1 MTPHLTIIKLNM
13 KKVITRFAPSPTG
26 MLHVGNSR
34 AALINW
40 LYARKNNG
48 EFILRFDDTD
58 LERSRQEYKEA
69 IEKDLKF
76 LNIDWDQTFNQLS
89 RLDRY
94 DEIKK
99 ILLEKKRLY
108 PCFETPEE
116 LELKRK
122 FQLSKGM
129 PPIYDRAALNLTKE
143 QTLKYQAQGRKPHY
157 RFLINH
163 TPISWHDMVKGEVK
177 YEGKSLSDPIVIRAD
192 SSMTYML
199 CSVIDDIDYDIS
211 HIIRGEDHVS
221 NTAIQIQMF
230 EALGAIPPIFGHLS
244 LIINRDE
251 KISKRVGGFEI
262 ASLRDKE
269 GFESMAIASF
279 FSLLGSSTQIL
290 SFKTMKEL
298 IEQFAINNFSKS
310 PTIYQPEDLERL
322 NHKLLI
328 HLSFNEIKDRLVEI
342 GAGHIDENFW
352 LSVRPNL
359 QKLFDVKEWWGIC
372 HESPK
377 IQNLDK
383 QYLKQAVEL
392 LPAGELT
399 SNSWSIWTKKIAEIT
414 GRKGKEL
421 FLPLRLALTGKES
434 GPEMANILPLIERA
448 EIVRRLS

>member
-1 MTPHLTIIKLNM
+1 M
-13 KKVITRFAPSPTG
+13 KKIITRFAPSPTG

-48 EFILRFDDTD
+48 KFILRFDDTD
-58 LERSRQEYKEA
+58 LERSRKEYKEA
-69 IEKDLKF
+69 IIEDLKF

-94 DEIKK
+94 EEVKK
-99 ILLEKKRLY
+99 ILIEKKRLY

-129 PPIYDRAALNLTKE
+129 PPIYDRAALNLTEE
-143 QTLKYQAQGRKPHY
+143 QTLKYQTQGRKPHY

-163 TPISWHDMVKGEVK
+163 APISWHDMVKDEVK
-177 YEGKSLSDPIVIRAD
+177 YEGKSLSDPIVIRGD

-199 CSVIDDIDYDIS
+199 CSTIDDIDYKIS

-230 EALGAIPPIFGHLS
+230 EALEAEIPTFGHLS
-244 LIINRDE
+244 LIINRAE
-251 KISKRVGGFEI
+251 KISKRIGGFEI
-262 ASLRDKE
+262 ATLRDKE
-269 GFESMAIASF
+269 GFESMTIASF

-290 SFKTMKEL
+290 PFKTMKEL
-298 IEQFAINNFSKS
+298 VKQFDINNFSKS

-328 HLSFNEIKDRLVEI
+328 NLNFEEVKIRLAEI
-342 GAGHIDENFW
+342 GAEYIDENFW

-359 QKLFDVKEWWGIC
+359 QKLLNVKEWWAIC
-372 HESPK
+372 HESPNV
-377 IQNLDK
+377 QNLDK
-383 QYLKQAVEL
+383 QYLAQAVEL
-392 LPAGELT
+392 LPEGGLT
-399 SNSWSIWTKKIAEIT
+399 TTSWSIWTKKIAEIT

-448 EIVRRLS
+448 EIIKRLS